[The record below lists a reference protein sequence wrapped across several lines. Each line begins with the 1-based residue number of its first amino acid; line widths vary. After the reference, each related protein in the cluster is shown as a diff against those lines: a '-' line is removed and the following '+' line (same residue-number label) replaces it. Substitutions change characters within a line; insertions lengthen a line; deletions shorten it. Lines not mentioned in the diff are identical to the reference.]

1 MHLFRCIFFWYSICF
16 STDVMKSIFKIILTT
31 IAVLVVAK
39 ILPGVS
45 VDGLATSLIV
55 AIVLALLRFIVKPI
69 LIILTL
75 PITLITFGLFLLV
88 INAILI
94 LLADYFIT
102 GFVVN
107 GIWVAIL
114 FSILL
119 SVFQSILFQF
129 LKEDKKS

>member
-1 MHLFRCIFFWYSICF
+1 
-16 STDVMKSIFKIILTT
+16 MKSIFKIILTT

-45 VDGLATSLIV
+45 VDGLATSLVV
-55 AIVLALLRFIVKPI
+55 AIVLALLRFIVKPV
-69 LIILTL
+69 LVILTL

-94 LLADYFIT
+94 LLADYFIA
-102 GFVVN
+102 GFMVD

>member
-1 MHLFRCIFFWYSICF
+1 
-16 STDVMKSIFKIILTT
+16 MKSIFKIILTT

-39 ILPGVS
+39 ILPGVH
-45 VDGLATSLIV
+45 VDGFTTSLIV

-69 LIILTL
+69 LIVLTL

-94 LLADYFIT
+94 LMADYFIG
-102 GFVVN
+102 GFEVK
-107 GIWVAIL
+107 GIWIAIL

-119 SVFQSILFQF
+119 SIFQSILFQF

>member
-1 MHLFRCIFFWYSICF
+1 MHFFWYSICF
-16 STDVMKSIFKIILTT
+16 NTGVMKSIFKIILTT

-45 VDGLATSLIV
+45 VDGLATSLVV
-55 AIVLALLRFIVKPI
+55 AIVLALLRFIVKPV
-69 LIILTL
+69 LVILTL

-94 LLADYFIT
+94 LLADYFIA
-102 GFVVN
+102 GFMVD

>member
-16 STDVMKSIFKIILTT
+16 STGVMKSIFKIILTT

-45 VDGLATSLIV
+45 VDGLATSLVV